1 MIFLQFIMIGF
12 TSCKIL
18 TDYYIGKWANENDIQ
33 DQKDNFKKYTAFAF
47 SFASGTGLFV
57 AARAM
62 TIFVMSIRASTLLH
76 EQMIGKVMN
85 APINTF
91 FDVTP
96 VGTIMN
102 RFSKDL

>member
-1 MIFLQFIMIGF
+1 MICF
-12 TSCKIL
+12 TVCKIL
-18 TDYYIGKWANENDIQ
+18 TDYYIGQWAKEDSEAMHT
-33 DQKDNFKKYTAFAF
+33 DMKYYITFIF
-47 SFASGTGLFV
+47 SFATGTGIFV

-62 TIFVMSIRASTLLH
+62 IIFSMSIRASTLLH
-76 EQMIGKVMN
+76 EKMITQVMN